1 MRITLVAFGVVL
13 LLGATACG
21 ARDEQATNEKSRR
34 FVLQSDSKVSSEEID
49 AVVSV
54 MRKRL
59 DDLGGEN
66 AKVERDGDRI
76 VVTLSRGRIDFEL
89 VKKPGRLELFDLQ
102 GSLVPDVSLDDQGD
116 PRPSRKPLE
125 PRPNTVVIT
134 CGASVPYCPGVV
146 GEPTRTYY
154 YLMRD
159 EPKMTG
165 EDIERK
171 GTRMDFDSS
180 GPVVLMQFTP
190 AGARKFGAITLTLAE
205 RGRVRANALGIT
217 DKTENDVAN
226 QQFAIVL
233 DGEMKSAPTVDFD
246 DNPAGIPGDNG
257 AMITGITPSEGKAL
271 ALVLRS
277 GTIPTLRVVSKE
289 ETGN

>member
-1 MRITLVAFGVVL
+1 MRLALVAVGAVL
-13 LLGATACG
+13 VLEATACG
-21 ARDEQATNEKSRR
+21 ARDEQASDEKSRR
-34 FVLQSDSKVSSEEID
+34 FVLQSESKVSSEEID
-49 AVVSV
+49 GVVSV
-54 MRKRL
+54 MRARL
-59 DDLGGEN
+59 DALGAEN

-76 VVTLSRGRIDFEL
+76 VVTLPSGRVDFEL

-102 GSLVPDVSLDDQGD
+102 GSLVPSVSLDDQGN

-134 CGASVPYCPGVV
+134 CGTGVPYCPGVEA
-146 GEPTRTYY
+146 EPKGTYY

-171 GTRMDFDSS
+171 GTRMDFDAS

-190 AGARKFGAITLTLAE
+190 AGARKFEAITLTLAE

-217 DKTENDVAN
+217 NRIENDVAN

-233 DGEMKSAPTVDFD
+233 DGNMKSTPTIDFD

-257 AMITGITPSEGKAL
+257 AMITGVTMSEAKAL

-277 GTIPTLRVVSKE
+277 GSIPQLQVVSEE